1 MRTIIAIFFALM
13 CFHAYGKNLTA
24 DEVEYVRSDIDEML
38 AAFEEGDATVLI
50 AKTHSSLYP
59 LVGGKESFK
68 QLTIDALAQLKATGI
83 KFLSSELKSPTA
95 LYTAGE
101 EEICFVPRISV
112 MEIEGTKMQ
121 SVGFMIAIR
130 KIDSGSWSYLDGTG
144 LRHNQ
149 RLLWQLFPALER
161 NISLP
166 PNYISQIQE

>member
-1 MRTIIAIFFALM
+1 M

-83 KFLSSELKSPTA
+83 KFLSSELKSPTV

-144 LRHNQ
+144 FNSDRISTLSC
-149 RLLWQLFPALER
+149 RLCTGLPGAPSRVTSTSALVASHSH
-161 NISLP
+161 IPVL
-166 PNYISQIQE
+166 